1 MKVSFRQGK
10 GEKSKSSLD
19 TGLIQTAEDEKGM
32 NMSECK
38 SHSDRTK
45 QKTLACLNA
54 SGRWAMAI

>member
-1 MKVSFRQGK
+1 MKVTFEQGK
-10 GEKSKSSLD
+10 AKKARASLN
-19 TGLIQTAEDEKGM
+19 TGLIQTAEDETGM